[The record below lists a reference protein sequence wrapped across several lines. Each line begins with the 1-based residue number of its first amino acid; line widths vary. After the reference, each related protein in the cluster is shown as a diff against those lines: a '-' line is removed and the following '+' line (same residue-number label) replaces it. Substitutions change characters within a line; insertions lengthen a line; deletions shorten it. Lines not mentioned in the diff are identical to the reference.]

1 MDHSAQPTDSRTQK
15 RSCRRRRVPTFCISY
30 SQRDEVWRNEL
41 VRHLRVLKRGGV
53 LRIWDTSEIQAGT
66 DWSEEIGEKLNS
78 ADLAVILIS
87 PDALASDFIVEREL
101 PALIQR
107 QRSGGL
113 VVVPVLLRPSPWTA
127 VEGLAELQFA
137 NSPSKPMSELNPSE
151 RDAVM
156 AQIAERIGSLARAVS
171 QRKLGTDLIH
181 ETRSVPP
188 EQKDGTRLYFI
199 SHAREDGDFAELI
212 KLNMERNGYAGWIDT
227 DRLLPGIDWREEI
240 DDTIRRTVAV
250 IAVMSPEARAS
261 EYVTFE
267 WAFAWGCRKKIVPI
281 MLRETSLHPRLATL
295 QYLDF
300 TNRLSRPWD
309 RLFKAL

>member
-1 MDHSAQPTDSRTQK
+1 
-15 RSCRRRRVPTFCISY
+15 
-30 SQRDEVWRNEL
+30 
-41 VRHLRVLKRGGV
+41 VRHLRVLERGGV

-181 ETRSVPP
+181 ETRSVP
-188 EQKDGTRLYFI
+188 
-199 SHAREDGDFAELI
+199 
-212 KLNMERNGYAGWIDT
+212 
-227 DRLLPGIDWREEI
+227 
-240 DDTIRRTVAV
+240 
-250 IAVMSPEARAS
+250 
-261 EYVTFE
+261 
-267 WAFAWGCRKKIVPI
+267 
-281 MLRETSLHPRLATL
+281 LHE
-295 QYLDF
+295 
-300 TNRLSRPWD
+300 
-309 RLFKAL
+309 